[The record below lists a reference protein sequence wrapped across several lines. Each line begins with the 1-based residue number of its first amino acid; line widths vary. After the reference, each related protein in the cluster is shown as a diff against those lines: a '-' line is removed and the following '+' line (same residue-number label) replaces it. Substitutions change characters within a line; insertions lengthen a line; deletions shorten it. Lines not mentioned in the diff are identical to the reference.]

1 MAVYNLW
8 LTLEVNLRELTSVP
22 PWISVKMEEKRQKC
36 QIPQFGTAE
45 GKNENTQNY
54 CQVME
59 NNNEYDLWSSK
70 IFIST
75 VYSQAWDFPPETPLC
90 KKQTKINFRDRQGK
104 NEHTKNGRQVMV
116 NNNEYDHWALK

>member
-8 LTLEVNLRELTSVP
+8 LTLEVNLQKLISFSF
-22 PWISVKMEEKRQKC
+22 WISVKMEEKRQKC

-59 NNNEYDLWSSK
+59 NDN
-70 IFIST
+70 
-75 VYSQAWDFPPETPLC
+75 
-90 KKQTKINFRDRQGK
+90 
-104 NEHTKNGRQVMV
+104 
-116 NNNEYDHWALK
+116 